1 MLDDAFRQIAGAVSE
16 AFGGPY
22 HAATLTYPGT
32 PIKDDGG
39 SIITPGTPVN
49 VSCKAQVDVATE
61 AMRLDAGFMA
71 EDVRLLIIGPDT
83 LDTTPTLAISAGPFA
98 GKVYTLLSAGRDPL
112 GFGWECRGRFTDGGA
127 GAFEGS

>member
-32 PIKDDGG
+32 PVKDDGR

-61 AMRLDAGFMA
+61 AMRLDAGFLA
-71 EDVRLLIIGPDT
+71 EDVRLLIIGPDA
-83 LDTTPTLAISAGPFA
+83 LDTSPSLSINAGPQA
-98 GKVYTLLSAGRDPL
+98 GKVYSLLSAGRDPL
-112 GFGWECRGRFTDGGA
+112 GFGWECRGRLTDGGSD
-127 GAFEGS
+127 GGGGS